1 MPDRPADLSLLL
13 SEKRREWTAMLL
25 AQRPQLRPS
34 LLKAL
39 KLLEQGRVAK
49 LASAYRVR
57 GNPHDYDVNIAQRTC
72 SCGTPWCEHF
82 LAAWF
87 ALSEEEVVR
96 EQMTAVR
103 ILNGSDQHYRH
114 GRWLGS
120 TAHICADG
128 YYETS
133 VYGIGE
139 NAECARCRTP
149 YCAVCDE
156 TR

>member
-1 MPDRPADLSLLL
+1 MPGRSAELNLLL
-13 SEKRREWTAMLL
+13 AEKRREWAAMLV

-39 KLLEQGRVAK
+39 ELLEQGRVAK

-57 GNPHDYDVNIAQRTC
+57 GNPHDYDVNVAQRTC

-87 ALSEEEVVR
+87 AFSEAEVMR
-96 EQMTAVR
+96 EQATSPYTAEPSTEHR
-103 ILNGSDQHYRH
+103 QH
-114 GRWLGS
+114 GRWQGPSL
-120 TAHICADG
+120 HICDDG
-128 YYETS
+128 YHEHT
-133 VYGIGE
+133 VYGLGE
-139 NAECARCRTP
+139 HTECARCRAP

-156 TR
+156 TL